1 MAAHSRPPSA
11 RTRPTAR
18 SRGRSSRP
26 TRPATRR
33 TPRARRWPPPRAA
46 DRVQL
51 DLRGRLD
58 RVAARIP
65 PLRVALAVQDR
76 YSALRGN
83 QLAAAITLTAFLAL
97 FALVLIA
104 VAVVGFVS
112 AGSADVPS
120 RVVDNLGLVDA
131 MARPDRGA
139 ARTPAGRRA
148 QRGAVALDVGGVAQP
163 EGPAPSPAPGRVAR
177 RRRAP
182 RAQGPRDA
190 RGAASRPP

>member
-1 MAAHSRPPSA
+1 M
-11 RTRPTAR
+11 
-18 SRGRSSRP
+18 
-26 TRPATRR
+26 
-33 TPRARRWPPPRAA
+33 
-46 DRVQL
+46 QL

-120 RVVDNLGLVDA
+120 RVHPRAPLAKNDRARQDDLSIGALDA
-131 MARPDRGA
+131 EALRV
-139 ARTPAGRRA
+139 
-148 QRGAVALDVGGVAQP
+148 AVAAVT
-163 EGPAPSPAPGRVAR
+163 
-177 RRRAP
+177 
-182 RAQGPRDA
+182 
-190 RGAASRPP
+190 